1 MIFALPPEKLEWF
14 RMLYTND
21 PARWSDDTH
30 HSIREED
37 AAAMHSSAWRKT
49 VISALAVMTLFGGAA
64 SAFADG
70 KGKGHDKDNKGHNGH
85 SHEKKP
91 SDRKTSNEIVIRLQF
106 KDEQEMKWAL
116 VPIMRLASKG
126 VFTGYEDGT
135 FKPHQTVSRIEALT
149 AAVRMMGLREQAE
162 SEEEMRTELH
172 FKDANKIVKQYPWA
186 VGYVAVAVEN
196 GLFSETEDKV
206 HPDKPA
212 DRLWAT
218 MLLVK
223 ALGLKDEAQAKHNA
237 SLPFRDAKDIPAGAV
252 GYVAVAIEK
261 GLITGYQDRTFK
273 PNRPVTRAELAALLD
288 RTDSQIPDERTVSG
302 VVKAATNGAIVV
314 TKSDNTDVV
323 LPVAANA
330 FIFRGGAKVDA
341 SALRAGD
348 KVFVLTY
355 NGEAVFIEVTQPAS
369 QSNAFTDAG
378 ILNSVTLNAEGR
390 LSTISLTKNTDSGT
404 LAVIYN
410 VAKDVQIVGDAS
422 QLTAGRY
429 IEVSG
434 ADSTVTKITIKA

>member
-1 MIFALPPEKLEWF
+1 
-14 RMLYTND
+14 
-21 PARWSDDTH
+21 
-30 HSIREED
+30 
-37 AAAMHSSAWRKT
+37 
-49 VISALAVMTLFGGAA
+49 MTLFGGAA

-70 KGKGHDKDNKGHNGH
+70 KGKGHDKGPKGH
-85 SHEKKP
+85 SHDKKK
-91 SDRKTSNEIVIRLQF
+91 SDRNTSNEIVIRLQF
-106 KDEQEMKWAL
+106 KDEEEMKWAL

-149 AAVRMMGLREQAE
+149 AAVRMMGLRSQAE

-172 FKDANKIVKQYPWA
+172 FKDADKIVRQYPWA

-196 GLFSETEDKV
+196 GLFAETEDKV

-212 DRLWAT
+212 DRLWST
-218 MLLVK
+218 ILLVK
-223 ALGLKDEAQAKHNA
+223 ALGLEEEAKAKHNA

-261 GLITGYQDRTFK
+261 GLITGYQDGTFK

-288 RTDSQIPDERTVSG
+288 RTDNQLPDKNDDRTVTG
-302 VVKAATNGAIVV
+302 VVKASSPGVLVV
-314 TKSDNTDVV
+314 TRSDNTDVV
-323 LPVAANA
+323 VPISANA

-355 NGEAVFIEVTQPAS
+355 NGEAVFVEVTQPAS

-378 ILNSVTLNAEGR
+378 VLNSVTLNAEGR

-410 VAKDVQIVGDAS
+410 VANNVQIVGDAS
-422 QLTAGRY
+422 LLTPGRNV
-429 IEVSG
+429 EVSG
-434 ADSTVTKITIKA
+434 TDSTVTKIVIKP